1 MAHFFIHLGAL
12 GLFLLGIVD
21 GLLFAPFGIDVLL
34 IVMVARH
41 PGLLILYVV
50 CAAAG
55 SAVGYSVVDA
65 ISRKGG
71 EEGLRKKLG
80 ERKFEKMKRK
90 MEKRGTMAVGRWR
103 PLCLRRSRSRRCSRP
118 LRPFRTP
125 AKRSYLCCS
134 RPAQSVISSWHSS
147 LTTTDERD
155 CIRIIESPGFRYFV
169 IGLAVVSIVGSAV
182 VIIRWLRSARGRRT
196 EPEMVPAA
204 D

>member
-41 PGLLILYVV
+41 PGMLILYVL

-55 SAVGYSVVDA
+55 SAVGYSIVDA

-90 MEKRGTMAVGRWR
+90 MAKRGTLAVGVWHVLAPRFPFKTVLAAAEAFQNPR
-103 PLCLRRSRSRRCSRP
+103 KTLLRVLYAARTIRYLNVAVLAHHYGRR
-118 LRPFRTP
+118 L
-125 AKRSYLCCS
+125 
-134 RPAQSVISSWHSS
+134 
-147 LTTTDERD
+147 
-155 CIRIIESPGFRYFV
+155 IRIIESPGFRYFV
-169 IGLAVVSIVGSAV
+169 IGLAVVSIVGGAV
-182 VIIRWLRSARGRRT
+182 VIIRWLRSARGRKT
-196 EPEMVPAA
+196 AQDMAPAA

>member
-90 MEKRGTMAVGRWR
+90 MEKRGTMAVGVAALMPPPFPFTPVLAAASAFQNPRKTLLPVLFAAR
-103 PLCLRRSRSRRCSRP
+103 TVRYLIVALLAHHYGRR
-118 LRPFRTP
+118 L
-125 AKRSYLCCS
+125 
-134 RPAQSVISSWHSS
+134 
-147 LTTTDERD
+147 
-155 CIRIIESPGFRYFV
+155 IRIIESPGFRYFV

>member
-1 MAHFFIHLGAL
+1 MAQFFIHLGAL
-12 GLFLLGIVD
+12 GLFLLGMVD

-41 PGLLILYVV
+41 PGMLILYVL

-55 SAVGYSVVDA
+55 SAAGYSIVDA
-65 ISRKGG
+65 VSRKGG

-80 ERKFEKMKRK
+80 ERKFEKIKRK
-90 MEKRGTMAVGRWR
+90 MDKRGTLAVGLAALMPPPFPFTPVLAAASAFQNPRKTLLPVLFAAR
-103 PLCLRRSRSRRCSRP
+103 TVRYLVVALLAHHYGRR
-118 LRPFRTP
+118 L
-125 AKRSYLCCS
+125 
-134 RPAQSVISSWHSS
+134 
-147 LTTTDERD
+147 
-155 CIRIIESPGFRYFV
+155 IRIIEAPGFRYFV

-182 VIIRWLRSARGRRT
+182 LIIRWLRSARGRKT

>member
-12 GLFLLGIVD
+12 GLFLLGMVD

-41 PGLLILYVV
+41 PGMLILYVL

-55 SAVGYSVVDA
+55 SAAGYSIVDA
-65 ISRKGG
+65 VSRKGG

-80 ERKFEKMKRK
+80 ERKFEKIKRK
-90 MEKRGTMAVGRWR
+90 MDKRGTLAVGLAALMPPPFPFTPVLAAASAFQNPRKTLLPVLFAAR
-103 PLCLRRSRSRRCSRP
+103 TVRYLVVALLAHHYGRR
-118 LRPFRTP
+118 L
-125 AKRSYLCCS
+125 
-134 RPAQSVISSWHSS
+134 
-147 LTTTDERD
+147 
-155 CIRIIESPGFRYFV
+155 IRIIEAPGFRYFV

-182 VIIRWLRSARGRRT
+182 VIIRWLRSARGRKT

>member
-41 PGLLILYVV
+41 PGLLILYVF

-90 MEKRGTMAVGRWR
+90 MEKRGTMAVGVAALMPPPFPFTPVLAAASAFQNPRKTLLPVLFAAR
-103 PLCLRRSRSRRCSRP
+103 TVRYLIVALLAHHYGRR
-118 LRPFRTP
+118 L
-125 AKRSYLCCS
+125 
-134 RPAQSVISSWHSS
+134 
-147 LTTTDERD
+147 
-155 CIRIIESPGFRYFV
+155 IRIIESPGFRYFV